1 MKKVIFL
8 LLALVMALNLA
19 ACGGKDAPADGASA
33 SMENTRQP
41 GASENH
47 AEPSADPA
55 KEPYGEVVIQNG
67 GRTIAFTEMP
77 TGVLCC
83 HLYAAENMVMLG
95 LADYIAAKNVPGNAA
110 ETPLPELAS
119 DFEGIPEI
127 ERSHENAI
135 ASGADL
141 IIGQV
146 SAFKESAWGSYEMFE
161 DKGVNCYTISGT
173 LAEDE
178 TIENV
183 YEDIEALGRIFK
195 VEDRAESLIQQM
207 KDRVAAVQDAV
218 SGVAE
223 ADKVRVFVLDSFNG
237 NEIYTTSAGLQSN
250 LIELAGGVNCTRNMA
265 DSRWFNTSVE
275 TIVETNPDII
285 IFNDYGSQSVAD
297 KMAFVNSNP
306 ALQDV
311 PAVRNQN
318 YIVIPLVSVM
328 QDIRAAS
335 ACETFAQSFYPD
347 CFETQ

>member
-1 MKKVIFL
+1 MNKAISL
-8 LLALVMALNLA
+8 LLALIFVMSLA
-19 ACGGKDAPADGASA
+19 ACGGAPANDAGAPANS
-33 SMENTRQP
+33 TQP
-41 GASENH
+41 PSESQDTTEPASED
-47 AEPSADPA
+47 ES
-55 KEPYGEVVIQNG
+55 YGEVVLQNG
-67 GRTIAFTEMP
+67 GRTVTFTKMP

-110 ETPLPELAS
+110 EVPLPELAA

-141 IIGQV
+141 VIGQV
-146 SAFKESAWGSYEMFE
+146 SAFKDSAWGSYEMFE
-161 DKGVNCYTISGT
+161 SKGVNCYTISGT

-183 YEDIEALGRIFK
+183 YEDIEALGKIFK
-195 VEDRAESLIQQM
+195 VEDRAEALIQQM
-207 KDRVAAVQDAV
+207 RDRVSAVQEAV

-223 ADKVRVFVLDSFNG
+223 EDKVRAFVMDSFNG

-250 LIELAGGVNCTRNMA
+250 LIELAGGVNCTRGMA
-265 DSRWFNTSVE
+265 DSRWFTTSVE
-275 TIVETNPDII
+275 TLVETDPDVI
-285 IFNDYGSQSVAD
+285 IFNDYGSQTIEEKLD
-297 KMAFVNSNP
+297 FVNSNP

-311 PAVRNQN
+311 AAVKNQN

-335 ACETFAQSFYPD
+335 ACETFARAFYPD
-347 CFETQ
+347 CFEAQ